1 MNSLFQLTF
10 RHDRHDSLLSLDKSH
25 LGQSDILIYAF
36 RENVAEQYAKNRFVL
51 SLFVTKLHNFKVSP
65 KVVVPNS

>member
-25 LGQSDILIYAF
+25 FGQSDIVIYAF
-36 RENVAEQYAKNRFVL
+36 RENVAEQYAQKRSVL
-51 SLFVTKLHNFKVSP
+51 SLFVSKLHDFKVSP
-65 KVVVPNS
+65 NVVVPYS